1 MARISWDY
9 SRTPHQ
15 IRISYEAAICSF
27 ETAGPFAFRTF
38 LLSRCPFG
46 EELFCRSV
54 LHYLDAF
61 APSTPAMCFILWV
74 DTRGTVSFFAFYFPN
89 NPGLYF
95 FRNTGGPKSV
105 ASAKSN
111 YLDRRRT
118 ASDKPFSSY
127 AGDRP
132 ITRVRR
138 TVVVLRMHELETRS
152 KSRKRM
158 PKHVLDCK
166 TARDLQRF
174 PKARLTSTART
185 GKL

>member
-89 NPGLYF
+89 NPGVYF

-118 ASDKPFSSY
+118 ASASLSQPTRETVRLPGQDGPWWCSECTSWKP
-127 AGDRP
+127 DRNRGSECRSTCS
-132 ITRVRR
+132 IVKLHGTCSVCQRR
-138 TVVVLRMHELETRS
+138 
-152 KSRKRM
+152 
-158 PKHVLDCK
+158 D
-166 TARDLQRF
+166 
-174 PKARLTSTART
+174 
-185 GKL
+185 